1 MNPVVDA
8 INELLAG
15 PPMVEDNIDIS
26 EELESDEAYQYGVKR
41 RSGRY
46 PWGSGENPYQRT
58 ADFLARYEE
67 YEKQGLSQ
75 KEIADA
81 MGCST
86 GELRVYKSHAKNER
100 RKLNYDRAKSLKED
114 GYSNT
119 EIAKIMGLKGE
130 SSVRQLFDE
139 NVQKRSDQGEEIAK
153 VLKEEVEKK
162 RYLDVGK
169 GAAAQLGVSET
180 KLKEALLILEMDG
193 YENRGIQHEQTTN
206 PMNKT
211 TMRILTPPGTSYKDI
226 YDHMGEIQQ
235 ITDFHSDDGGFS
247 FEQKHYPSSIN
258 SNRIDICYAEQ
269 GGKDKDGLIEIRPG
283 KDDLSLGNSH
293 FAQVRILVDDS
304 HYIKGMAVYNPNLPK
319 GIDIRVNTAKSKDVP
334 MMAPNKNDPQVL
346 KPIKKDDPNNPFG
359 AQIKANGQ
367 SWYEGKDGKKHLSL
381 INKINEEGDWEKQH
395 KRLSSQFLSK
405 QPISLIRK
413 QLDLTYDDYADRYS
427 EIMSY
432 TNPTIKRKLLLDLA
446 DTCDGAAIHLK
457 AAALPRQRNQVL
469 IPVPE
474 MSDKE
479 VYAPNFRD
487 GERVVL
493 VRHPYAGPFE
503 SPELVVNNKVKAA
516 IDILPK
522 GTGTTMDAIGI
533 NAKVA
538 EKLSGA
544 DFDGDSVAVIP
555 VNDRVQVK
563 TAPSL
568 RGLKDFDPHT
578 EYAIPP
584 GDTKTKRMTKK
595 NTQREMGMVSNLI
608 SDMTLKGA
616 NEDEIARAVRHSMVV
631 IDAEKHGLDYQRSYK
646 ENGIAEL
653 KQKYQKRVLED
664 GTEKYGGA
672 STLISRAK
680 QDYDKLET
688 VGSGHIDPETGQW
701 IFKERE
707 RHYTDKN
714 GKDRIAT
721 KKSSLIL
728 EKDAHELSSGTKQ
741 EEAYADYAERMKA
754 LANQCRKSTYEVGK
768 LQKNSEAS
776 LIFKDQVESLKQKLS
791 DAEKN
796 APIERQANIIA
807 TEKVK
812 MMKQANPDMEK
823 KEEKKLRQIAI
834 DEARASLGARSR
846 KKTAIDISD
855 EEWSAIQAGA
865 ITDTMLTKILK
876 YCDMTQVKQRA
887 MPHATT
893 ELSESK
899 IKKINSMKRSGYT
912 NQEIAD
918 AIDVSLTTIYKYEK
932 EKGESNE

>member
-1 MNPVVDA
+1 MNPVVTE

-15 PPMVEDNIDIS
+15 PPMVEDNIDIP
-26 EELESDEAYQYGVKR
+26 EEFDDEAYQYGVKR

-58 ADFLARYEE
+58 ADFLARYDE
-67 YEKQGLSQ
+67 YKKQGLSE

-81 MGCST
+81 LGCST
-86 GELRVYKSHAKNER
+86 GDLRVYKSHANNER
-100 RKLNYDRAKSLKED
+100 RRLNYDRAKSLRED

-119 EIAKIMGLKGE
+119 EIARIMGLPGE

-139 NVQKRSDQGEEIAK
+139 NVQKRSNQGEEIAK
-153 VLKEEVEKK
+153 VLKAEVTEKG
-162 RYLDVGK
+162 YLDVGK

-193 YENRGIQHEQTTN
+193 YETRGVQIPQTTN
-206 PMNKT
+206 PRNKT
-211 TMRILTPPGTSYKDI
+211 TVAVLTLPETSYKDI
-226 YDHMGEIQQ
+226 YDHIGEIQQ
-235 ITDFHSDDGGFS
+235 ITDYHSDDGGFN
-247 FEQKHYPSSIN
+247 FDKKHYPSSI
-258 SNRIDICYAEQ
+258 SSKRIDIVYAEQ
-269 GGKDKDGLIEIRPG
+269 GGSAKDGLLEIRPG
-283 KDDLSLGNSH
+283 CEDLSLGDSH

-304 HYIKGMAVYNPNLPK
+304 HYLKGMAVYNPNLPK
-319 GIDIRVNTAKSKDVP
+319 GIDIRFNTSKSSDTP

-367 SWYEGKDGKKHLSL
+367 SWYTGKDGERHLSL

-427 EIMSY
+427 EIMDY
-432 TNPTIKRKLLLDLA
+432 TNPTIKRKLLMDLA

-457 AAALPRQRNQVL
+457 AASLPRQRNQVL
-469 IPVPE
+469 IPVPQ
-474 MSDKE
+474 MADNE

-487 GERVVL
+487 GEHVVL

-503 SPELVVNNKVKAA
+503 SPELIVNNKVKAA

-555 VNDRVQVK
+555 VNDRVHVSTK
-563 TAPSL
+563 PSL
-568 RGLKDFDPHT
+568 KGLKDFNPHD
-578 EYAIPP
+578 EYTIPP

-595 NTQREMGMVSNLI
+595 LTQRKMGEVSNLI
-608 SDMTLKGA
+608 TDMTLKGA

-631 IDAEKHGLDYQRSYK
+631 IDAEKHGLDYERSYK
-646 ENGIAEL
+646 DNGIAEL
-653 KQKYQKRVLED
+653 KQKYQN
-664 GTEKYGGA
+664 GGGA

-680 QDYDKLET
+680 QDYESLET
-688 VGSGHIDPETGQW
+688 VGSGHIDPETGKW

-707 RHYTDKN
+707 RHYT
-714 GKDRIAT
+714 GKDGKDHVAT
-721 KKSSLIL
+721 KKTSLIL
-728 EKDAHELSSGTKQ
+728 AKDAHELSSGTKQ

-754 LANQCRKSTYEVGK
+754 LADQCRKMTYSVGK
-768 LQKNSEAS
+768 LQKNSEAA
-776 LIFKDQVESLKQKLS
+776 LIFKDQVNSLKEKLAN
-791 DAEKN
+791 AEKN

-807 TEKVK
+807 NEKVK
-812 MMKQANPDMEK
+812 VMKQANPDMEK
-823 KEEKKLRQIAI
+823 KEEKKIRQMAI
-834 DEARASLGARSR
+834 EEARVNLGARSR
-846 KKTAIDISD
+846 KQTAIDISD
-855 EEWSAIQAGA
+855 EEWAAIQAGA
-865 ITDTMLTKILK
+865 ITDTMLSNILK
-876 YCDMTQVKQRA
+876 YCDMTKVKQRA

-893 ELSESK
+893 ELRPSQIS
-899 IKKINSMKRSGYT
+899 KINSMKRSGYT

-918 AIDVSLTTIYKYEK
+918 AIDVSLTTIYKYEREK
-932 EKGESNE
+932 EGKNE